1 MTDTQSE
8 TIDAIKER
16 SVDLVEEYSAELT
29 AFVDKL
35 VPSLLAND
43 EYAAR
48 CSALLIALNRELA
61 RCAAAFGEVHQIDPA
76 EIMTLVAEQFSKNHV
91 HALNALRGE
100 GSSVQ

>member
-16 SVDLVEEYSAELT
+16 SVD
-29 AFVDKL
+29 
-35 VPSLLAND
+35 LAND